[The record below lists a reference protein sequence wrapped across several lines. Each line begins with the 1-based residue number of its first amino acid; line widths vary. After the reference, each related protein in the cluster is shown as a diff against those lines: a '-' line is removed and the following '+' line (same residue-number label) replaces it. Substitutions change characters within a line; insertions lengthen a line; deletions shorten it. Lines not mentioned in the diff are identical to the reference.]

1 MMMMMIMMMLLMMT
15 MVTFAL
21 VSPDEDLRIP
31 FLGRDCIVVL
41 VVLPHELGLLIIKFD
56 FYIFLEIAVVE
67 TKQLSVQGNMDV
79 DFFASLI
86 F

>member
-1 MMMMMIMMMLLMMT
+1 MMT

-41 VVLPHELGLLIIKFD
+41 VVLPHELGLLIIKLD
-56 FYIFLEIAVVE
+56 FFEIAVVE
-67 TKQLSVQGNMDV
+67 TKQLSVKGNMDV